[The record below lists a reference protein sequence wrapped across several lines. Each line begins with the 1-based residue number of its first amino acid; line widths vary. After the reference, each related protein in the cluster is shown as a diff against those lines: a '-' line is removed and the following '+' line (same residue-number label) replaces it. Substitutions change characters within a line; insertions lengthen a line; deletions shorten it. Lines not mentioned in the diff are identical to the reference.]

1 MKTHPRLGRPAFT
14 LIELMAVI
22 TIIVIL
28 AGLVV
33 GGLGYV
39 NERQARSKAQVQ
51 IALLSKALE
60 EYKLDMGQ
68 YPPTGDKK
76 TNLTTKAGTDT
87 SSILYQALFYEG
99 YDYAKKGSPTTWVDK
114 ATRIYLPELNPVASN
129 QGWTTKPTGTNPP
142 PPATSTV
149 VDPWGNEYCYR
160 TEFAKPNATTG
171 VATANTGTQ
180 NPGFD
185 LWSMGKDGKSN
196 AANPS
201 MTSPATNNTNKD
213 DIRNF

>member
-68 YPPTGDKK
+68 YPGDAA
-76 TNLTTKAGTDT
+76 NTTAAGTGVT
-87 SSILYQALFYEG
+87 QQLYTALFYEG
-99 YDYAKKGSPTTWVDK
+99 YEYSTKTPPPTTWEKTVGSVTVPK
-114 ATRIYLPELNPVASN
+114 ATKIYLPDLNPKTSK
-129 QGWTTKPTGTNPP
+129 QGWVTNT
-142 PPATSTV
+142 ATITPSLTAPGI
-149 VDPWGNEYCYR
+149 VDPWGKEYRYR
-160 TEFAKPNATTG
+160 KGTT
-171 VATANTGTQ
+171 AM
-180 NPGFD
+180 NPDFD
-185 LWSMGKDGKSN
+185 LWSMGKDGLTRTGT
-196 AANPS
+196 AAAD
-201 MTSPATNNTNKD
+201 MTHKDVKD

>member
-1 MKTHPRLGRPAFT
+1 MKTHPRIGRPAFT

-39 NERQARSKAQVQ
+39 NERQARSKSQVQ

-68 YPPTGDKK
+68 YPPTGNK
-76 TNLTTKAGTDT
+76 TGNLTAAGTGT
-87 SSILYQALFYEG
+87 SAFLYQALFKEG
-99 YDYAKKGSPTTWVDK
+99 YDYNKAATPPTTWVNK
-114 ATRIYLPELNPVASN
+114 ATRIYLPELDPTSSN
-129 QGWTTKPTGTNPP
+129 QGWVTKPTGTNPP
-142 PPATSTV
+142 PPATSNV
-149 VDPWGNEYCYR
+149 LDPWGNQYCYR
-160 TEFAKPNATTG
+160 TEFSGATPPK
-171 VATANTGTQ
+171 ANTNTQ

-196 AANPS
+196 AGNPS
-201 MTSPATNNTNKD
+201 MISPATNNTNKD

>member
-1 MKTHPRLGRPAFT
+1 MKTHSRSGKSAFT

-68 YPPTGDKK
+68 YPPTSNRNGNI
-76 TNLTTKAGTDT
+76 TGPAGTNT
-87 SSILYQALFYEG
+87 SAVSLYQALFFEG
-99 YDYAKKGSPTTWVDK
+99 YDYAKRNSPAVWTK
-114 ATRIYLPELNPVASN
+114 ARKIYLPELDPSTIN
-129 QGWTTKPTGTNPP
+129 QGWVTKPAGTNPP
-142 PPATSTV
+142 PPATSPV
-149 VDPWGNEYCYR
+149 LDPWGNQYCYR
-160 TEFAKPNATTG
+160 SEFGPPNASG
-171 VATANTGTQ
+171 VAAPNGDTQ

-196 AANPS
+196 ASNPS
-201 MTSPATNNTNKD
+201 MTTPTTNNTNKD